1 MQRDWA
7 SGPSGLLLRDSVV
20 PVTLSKTFPSASL
33 STRLPVAYL
42 QTDHAS
48 DATIRKQHTL
58 LDLLGPGVCGADTD
72 GDANGR

>member
-1 MQRDWA
+1 M
-7 SGPSGLLLRDSVV
+7 L
-20 PVTLSKTFPSASL
+20 PVESLPKRTSL

-48 DATIRKQHTL
+48 NATIRKQHTL

-72 GDANGR
+72 GDANGRWPCGCPRWVVLG